1 MAKLGSLKAGGTPL
15 FKPGERIKLKLL
27 DSKAM
32 STGVVILRYQ
42 PAN

>member
-1 MAKLGSLKAGGTPL
+1 M
-15 FKPGERIKLKLL
+15 PGERVKLKLL